1 MRMMITWMR
10 MICLGMMMSKS
21 VQKNKTIPKSNSKL
35 QTTKRKRDKIQKQNK
50 AIKRKTI
57 PTYKETK
64 LTARMI
70 RTLRM
75 KTIWMTKK
83 NRSKKSRF
91 LKRARITKSHP
102 KMQRSEFIK
111 YQCSFLFIFNF
122 VYFS

>member
-10 MICLGMMMSKS
+10 MICLGMRLSKS
-21 VQKNKTIPKSNSKL
+21 VHKNKTIPKNNSRL
-35 QTTKRKRDKIQKQNK
+35 QKKRRRNKIKKGNK
-50 AIKRKTI
+50 ATKSKTI
-57 PTYKETK
+57 RTYKETK

-70 RTLRM
+70 QTLKM

-83 NRSKKSRF
+83 NRSKKRRS
-91 LKRARITKSHP
+91 LKRARIAKSHP

-122 VYFS
+122 VY